1 MEEWMWITH
10 FYVPDFKFCDGLKIL
25 VTDLAVIKKI
35 YNKDPMSLL
44 LILIA
49 SMMDLD
55 SQNQLCHSLVLWQFE
70 DQAVSGQYE
79 PANLWKHFC
88 GIFGRSYRPL
98 CKIST
103 FTPGRLSKFVF
114 YIVRP

>member
-10 FYVPDFKFCDGLKIL
+10 FYVPYFKFCDGLKIL

-49 SMMDLD
+49 SI
-55 SQNQLCHSLVLWQFE
+55 
-70 DQAVSGQYE
+70 A
-79 PANLWKHFC
+79 
-88 GIFGRSYRPL
+88 
-98 CKIST
+98 
-103 FTPGRLSKFVF
+103 
-114 YIVRP
+114 